1 MLTVAVLKMG
11 FELVSNR
18 EFGSVDNKEQSVGL
32 VTFLLVDSKLYAAS
46 TYKNLSNVD
55 KQMTDTFDSDK

>member
-32 VTFLLVDSKLYAAS
+32 VTFLLVDSKL
-46 TYKNLSNVD
+46 
-55 KQMTDTFDSDK
+55 